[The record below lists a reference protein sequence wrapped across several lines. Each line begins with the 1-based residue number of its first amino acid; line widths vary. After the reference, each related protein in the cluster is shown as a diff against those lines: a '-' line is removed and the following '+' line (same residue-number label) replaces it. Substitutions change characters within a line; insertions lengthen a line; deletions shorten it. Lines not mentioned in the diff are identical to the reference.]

1 MQKLDNLDAK
11 RQSIDRER
19 IQEEMIEA
27 TFRPWITNKA
37 HASTGYH
44 QQYYENGGAGGA
56 LKVAERSRAWDENR
70 QKKVEQLK
78 EQLGEPRR
86 DAEGQECTFRPKI
99 NSARAGERRMSIGKE
114 V

>member
-1 MQKLDNLDAK
+1 MQKLDNLEAK

-37 HASTGYH
+37 HASTG
-44 QQYYENGGAGGA
+44 QYYENGGA